1 MHGVCRTLIVAGLQL
16 LQWPLAAVTVPLQEM
31 IRNRY
36 GSAEFAENG
45 VDEQAKVQRSG
56 FDAAANWS
64 SSLVEMS
71 RMQCPTA

>member
-1 MHGVCRTLIVAGLQL
+1 
-16 LQWPLAAVTVPLQEM
+16 LAAVTVPLQEM

-56 FDAAANWS
+56 FDAAAN
-64 SSLVEMS
+64 
-71 RMQCPTA
+71 